1 MTKEKLYRIHD
12 AFPPMTKY
20 QWLVMANRLW
30 EELYL
35 MRLKGMEKNYMYKD
49 TAKVLLKIYKK
60 FKVKTI

>member
-1 MTKEKLYRIHD
+1 MRKEKLYKIHD

-20 QWLVMANRLW
+20 QWIKMANALW